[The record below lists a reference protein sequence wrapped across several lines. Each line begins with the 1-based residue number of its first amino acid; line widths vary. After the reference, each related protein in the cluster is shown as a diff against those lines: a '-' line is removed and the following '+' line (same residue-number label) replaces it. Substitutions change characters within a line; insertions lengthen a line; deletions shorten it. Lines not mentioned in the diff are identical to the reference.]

1 MFNGEILIII
11 PKLSVL
17 SLSIWSSAYLDIW
30 DHSKKGKGPFY
41 SQINMVYTEIS
52 MQIMPEIKAEN
63 PKRNNHAGAARNIR
77 LGVCLIQNKAEE
89 I

>member
-1 MFNGEILIII
+1 MYNGKILIIT
-11 PKLSVL
+11 PKSVL
-17 SLSIWSSAYLDIW
+17 SLPIWSSSYLDIL

-41 SQINMVYTEIS
+41 SQIDMVYTEIS

-77 LGVCLIQNKAEE
+77 LGVCLIKNKAEE